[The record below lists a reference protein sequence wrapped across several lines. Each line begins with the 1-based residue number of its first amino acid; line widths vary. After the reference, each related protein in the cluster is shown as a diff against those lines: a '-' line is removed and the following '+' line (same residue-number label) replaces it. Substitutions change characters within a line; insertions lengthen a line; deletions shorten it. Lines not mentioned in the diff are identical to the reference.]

1 MKKRFLP
8 ISLLLTIIIL
18 AQTSF
23 VVNANSDSGKYNPR
37 SVMQPTAQSFM
48 KSIRA
53 NQETGLIDPAW
64 LLEATKGSQSRDG
77 ELNWTSLGPDNYGSL
92 TRGIVYD
99 NQDAT
104 NKTIYIGTMGGG
116 IFKSVNGG
124 ITWKTI
130 GSNLMV
136 SCIAQTEDGTIYVGT
151 GDGRGAHNQ
160 NGLSDLN
167 YESSFVGSGIYKLEG
182 ETLTQIE
189 STSTFVNDLAVYG
202 NKVYAATNEGVK
214 CYDNGWSTLI
224 EGEAFGVETCADGDI
239 IAVVGTDVYMSTANG
254 FEIVTTGEENM
265 LPKDENYKMLAAAP
279 SDHNIIYV
287 AYLTST
293 YGTGNIYMTSDH
305 GATWQTAYTA
315 TTIYDIFGSRGLLDN
330 AIAVYPN
337 DPRKLLIGG
346 LNLWVMY
353 DQFGDGIYRL
363 ECLSNGNAFQV
374 SQSSGVSYYNYT
386 YIHTGIQ
393 SITFNPN
400 NINEFFVG
408 SEGGVFK
415 GTCSAATGYQFE
427 GMNRYM
433 FDAENHTSVARMFSV
448 AFTGKDNNASIGAS
462 LDHGTIHIIGDASIN
477 AETQAGNAIF
487 PNDNAST
494 NAAETYGAF
503 DFTKAA
509 GPCAMST
516 INPNAMYVT
525 VTGGYSIGTPIFRTQ
540 TAGVDY
546 DKENFSYS
554 ATESSA
560 YISNSNA
567 FRTPIALFENYN
579 DVNSPLT
586 AKYINRDTIDA
597 PAGSTVL
604 IKSNNSEYPFEY
616 QLTEALAVGDSI
628 EVQDII
634 SSTFMV
640 AVEGAVYMT
649 RDALMFDRHADWWKI
664 GTITGIPN
672 ALSISADGDVAYV
685 GTIEGNIYK
694 YESLS
699 TSVTSEEALGE
710 TVIPST
716 SSLVD
721 SIAETTIK
729 VEALGGTFAKTRVTP
744 NKYVGG
750 FNYNLY
756 TEAQYE
762 DMGLEA
768 IVDELQSAEEL
779 YTTNQLKTWE
789 NLSLGSNYYLV
800 STAKDKNDVWSDTIK
815 VATIKTSTITSTEL
829 DATAFEGRA
838 ITSIAIDPENS
849 DNIVV
854 TLGNYGNTDYVY
866 YSTNGGAS
874 FTSKQGNLPAM
885 PVYSSLIEKTTG
897 KVILGTENGIY
908 TSDNMSTWTQDA
920 VIANIPVMDIKQQ
933 VLANHDNKY
942 IHLVDE
948 VGDVVTTEY
957 PGIFNE
963 GVIYIATYGRGLYKC
978 DTYKVENTEINV
990 EENIVANTSDMSI
1003 YPNPIVSDAT
1013 ISFSIEKSAQVSYQ
1027 IYDLSGR
1034 MMMNQ
1039 VLGNYGQGSH
1049 KANFNVENLTAGT
1062 YIIKVQAGDKVET
1075 AKILV
1080 Y

>member
-23 VVNANSDSGKYNPR
+23 VVNANGNSGKYTPR

-64 LLEATKGSQSRDG
+64 LVDATKDSQSRGG
-77 ELNWTSLGPDNYGSL
+77 ELNWTALGPDNYGSL
-92 TRGIVYD
+92 TRAIIYD

-104 NKTIYIGTMGGG
+104 NKTLYIGTMGGG

-130 GSNLMV
+130 GTNLMV

-151 GDGRGAHNQ
+151 GDGRGAHEQ

-167 YESSFVGSGIYKLEG
+167 YENSFIGSGIYKLEG

-189 STSTFVNDLAVYG
+189 TSTFVNDLAVYG
-202 NKVYAATNEGVK
+202 NKVYAATNEGLK
-214 CYDNGWSTLI
+214 CYDNAWTTLV
-224 EGEAFGVETCADGDI
+224 EGEAYGVEVYANGDI
-239 IAVVGTDVYMSTANG
+239 IAVVGSDVYMTTSNG
-254 FEIVTTGEENM
+254 LEIVTTGEENM
-265 LPKDENYKMLAAAP
+265 LPAGDTYKMVATST
-279 SDHNIIYV
+279 SDNNYAYV

-293 YGTGNIYMTSDH
+293 NGTGNIYMTSDH
-305 GATWQTAYTA
+305 GATWQVAYTT

-330 AIAVYPN
+330 AFVVYPN
-337 DPRKLLIGG
+337 DPRKILIGG
-346 LNLWVMY
+346 LNLWVMQ
-353 DQFGDGIYRL
+353 DQFGDGIFRL
-363 ECLSNGNAFQV
+363 ECLSNGNAFQIA
-374 SQSSGVSYYNYT
+374 QSSGVSYYNYS

-393 SITFNPN
+393 SIVFNPN
-400 NINEFFVG
+400 NVNEFFVG

-415 GTCSAATGYQFE
+415 GTCSAAAGYQFE

-433 FDAENHTSVARMFSV
+433 FDADNHTSVARMFNV
-448 AFTGKDNNASIGAS
+448 AFTGKDNNASLGAS
-462 LDHGTIHIIGDASIN
+462 LDHGTIHIIGDATIN

-487 PNDNAST
+487 PNDNATT

-525 VTGGYSIGTPIFRTQ
+525 VTGGYSIGTPLFRTQ
-540 TAGVDY
+540 TEGVDY

-586 AKYINRDTIDA
+586 AKFYAREDYKKGD
-597 PAGSTVL
+597 TVL
-604 IKSNNSEYPFEY
+604 INSNNADYPFEY
-616 QLTEALAVGDSI
+616 VLTENLQEGDSI
-628 EVQDII
+628 EVQDIV

-640 AVEGAVYMT
+640 AVEGSVYMT
-649 RDALMFDRHADWWKI
+649 RDALMFDRLADWWKI

-685 GTIEGNIYK
+685 GTIEGNLYK
-694 YESLS
+694 YENLS
-699 TSVTSEEALGE
+699 SSVTSEQALGS

-729 VEALGGTFAKTRVTP
+729 VETLGGTFVKTRVTP

-768 IVDELQSAEEL
+768 IVSELQSAEEL
-779 YTTNQLKTWE
+779 YTTYQLKTWE
-789 NLSLGSNYYLV
+789 GLNLGANYYLV

-815 VATIKTSTITSTEL
+815 VATIKTSTIPSAQL

-849 DNIVV
+849 DNIIV
-854 TLGNYGNTDYVY
+854 TLGNYGNADYVY
-866 YSTNGGAS
+866 YSTNGGES

-885 PVYSSLIEKTTG
+885 PVYSSIIEKTTG

-933 VLANHDNKY
+933 TLANRKNQY

-948 VGDVVTTEY
+948 VGDIVTTEY

-978 DTYKVENTEINV
+978 DTYKVNDTELNV
-990 EENIVANTSDMSI
+990 EENIVANTVEMSI
-1003 YPNPIVSDAT
+1003 YPNPIVNDAT
-1013 ISFSIEKSAQVSYQ
+1013 ISFSIEEAAQVSYQ
-1027 IYDLSGR
+1027 VYDLSGR
-1034 MMMNQ
+1034 MMMNK
-1039 VLGNYGQGSH
+1039 VLGNFGQGSH
-1049 KANFNVENLTAGT
+1049 KANFNVENLTSGT
-1062 YIIKVQAGDKVET
+1062 YIIKVQAGEKTET

>member
-23 VVNANSDSGKYNPR
+23 VVNANGNSGKYTPR

-64 LLEATKGSQSRDG
+64 LVDATKDSQSRGG
-77 ELNWTSLGPDNYGSL
+77 ELNWTALGPDNYGSL
-92 TRGIVYD
+92 TRAIIYD

-104 NKTIYIGTMGGG
+104 NKTLYIGTMGGG

-130 GSNLMV
+130 GTNLMV

-151 GDGRGAHNQ
+151 GDGRGAHEQ

-167 YESSFVGSGIYKLEG
+167 YENSFIGSGIYKLEG

-189 STSTFVNDLAVYG
+189 TSTFVNDLAVYG
-202 NKVYAATNEGVK
+202 NKVYAATNEGLK
-214 CYDNGWSTLI
+214 CYDNAWTTLV
-224 EGEAFGVETCADGDI
+224 EGEAYGVEVYANGDI
-239 IAVVGTDVYMSTANG
+239 IAVVGSDVYMTTSNG
-254 FEIVTTGEENM
+254 LEIVTTGEENM
-265 LPKDENYKMLAAAP
+265 LPAGDTYKMVATST
-279 SDHNIIYV
+279 SDNNYAYV

-293 YGTGNIYMTSDH
+293 NGTGNIYMTSDH
-305 GATWQTAYTA
+305 GATWQVAYTT

-330 AIAVYPN
+330 AFVVYPN
-337 DPRKLLIGG
+337 DPRKILIGG
-346 LNLWVMY
+346 LNLWVMQ
-353 DQFGDGIYRL
+353 DQFGDGIFRL
-363 ECLSNGNAFQV
+363 ECLSNGNAFQIA
-374 SQSSGVSYYNYT
+374 QSSGVSYYNYS
-386 YIHTGIQ
+386 YIHSGIQ
-393 SITFNPN
+393 SIVFNPN
-400 NINEFFVG
+400 NVNEFFVG

-415 GTCSAATGYQFE
+415 GTCSAAAGYQFE

-433 FDAENHTSVARMFSV
+433 FDADNHTSVARMFNV
-448 AFTGKDNNASIGAS
+448 AFTGKDNNASLGAS
-462 LDHGTIHIIGDASIN
+462 LDHGTIHIIGDATIN

-487 PNDNAST
+487 PNDNATT

-525 VTGGYSIGTPIFRTQ
+525 VTGGYSIGTPLFRTQ
-540 TAGVDY
+540 TEGVDY

-586 AKYINRDTIDA
+586 AKFYAREDYKKGD
-597 PAGSTVL
+597 TVL
-604 IKSNNSEYPFEY
+604 INSNNADYPFEY
-616 QLTEALAVGDSI
+616 VLTENLQEGDSI
-628 EVQDII
+628 EVQDIV

-640 AVEGAVYMT
+640 AVEGSVYMT
-649 RDALMFDRHADWWKI
+649 RDALMFDRLADWWKI

-685 GTIEGNIYK
+685 GTIEGNLYK
-694 YESLS
+694 YENLS
-699 TSVTSEEALGE
+699 SSVTSEQALGS

-729 VEALGGTFAKTRVTP
+729 VETLGGTFVKTRVTP

-768 IVDELQSAEEL
+768 IVSELQSAEEL
-779 YTTNQLKTWE
+779 YTTYQLKTWE
-789 NLSLGSNYYLV
+789 GLNLGANYYLV

-815 VATIKTSTITSTEL
+815 VATIKTSTIPSAQL

-849 DNIVV
+849 DNIIV
-854 TLGNYGNTDYVY
+854 TLGNYGNADYVY
-866 YSTNGGAS
+866 YSTNGGES

-885 PVYSSLIEKTTG
+885 PVYSSIIEKTTG

-908 TSDNMSTWTQDA
+908 TPPILWTTTSPQALCTSVRRRATWLWLFTDF
-920 VIANIPVMDIKQQ
+920 I
-933 VLANHDNKY
+933 
-942 IHLVDE
+942 
-948 VGDVVTTEY
+948 
-957 PGIFNE
+957 
-963 GVIYIATYGRGLYKC
+963 
-978 DTYKVENTEINV
+978 
-990 EENIVANTSDMSI
+990 
-1003 YPNPIVSDAT
+1003 
-1013 ISFSIEKSAQVSYQ
+1013 
-1027 IYDLSGR
+1027 
-1034 MMMNQ
+1034 
-1039 VLGNYGQGSH
+1039 
-1049 KANFNVENLTAGT
+1049 
-1062 YIIKVQAGDKVET
+1062 
-1075 AKILV
+1075 
-1080 Y
+1080 